1 MRRENKILAYLFVG
15 FTLALFALIVGLR
28 LGGDEALFLIIGH
41 TAAWVEM
48 IVIFFFRKKPP
59 VELPKE

>member
-1 MRRENKILAYLFVG
+1 MRTENKILAYLFVG

-28 LGGDEALFLIIGH
+28 IGGDRALFLILGH

-48 IVIFFFRKKPP
+48 VAIFFFRKKPP
-59 VELPKE
+59 TAPPKE